1 MANKKITDATTATSV
16 AGTDKVFLNQGGDL
30 KQVDLNS
37 AVANSQAVQTL
48 NSNLGNSMNIII
60 SSTAISKMFQSMPD
74 SSFKIFMIQNSPDNP
89 FITGNICFCH
99 IYKINSSWGTI
110 VAISREGNK
119 KRKNVSNG
127 SFSEWL

>member
-1 MANKKITDATTATSV
+1 
-16 AGTDKVFLNQGGDL
+16 
-30 KQVDLNS
+30 
-37 AVANSQAVQTL
+37 
-48 NSNLGNSMNIII
+48 MNIII

-127 SFSEWL
+127 SFSEWV